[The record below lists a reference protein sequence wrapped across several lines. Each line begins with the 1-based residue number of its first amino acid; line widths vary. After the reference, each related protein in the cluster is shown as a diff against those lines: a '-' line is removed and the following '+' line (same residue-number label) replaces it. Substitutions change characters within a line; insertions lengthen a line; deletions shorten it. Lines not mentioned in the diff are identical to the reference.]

1 MKFYKVTRCIWD
13 GMEGLDRKWVDY
25 YFQNKENAEK
35 FAKKYEEKDD
45 TKLIIETIETE
56 D

>member
-1 MKFYKVTRCIWD
+1 MKIYKIKTTVWG
-13 GMEGLDRKWVDY
+13 GMEGRDRYNVDY

-35 FAKKYEEKDD
+35 WAKEHEEKNG
-45 TKLIIETIETE
+45 TKLTVETIETE